1 MDITYKTKDIALH
14 EISEGRS
21 SKCSKE
27 VAAVL
32 ELDEYISVI
41 RTNMGDVYQITPKR
55 KAFLESGGYTSR
67 DREKEEQR
75 EYEHQRQLQI
85 AKDERKFKWKMSIFG
100 WIITFI
106 CSLVSGSIGFVFGK
120 LFG

>member
-41 RTNMGDVYQITPKR
+41 RTNMGNAYMITPKG
-55 KAFLESGGYTSR
+55 KAFLESGGYTAR

-85 AKDERKFKWKMSIFG
+85 TQDERKFKWKMNILG
-100 WIITFI
+100 WIVTFI
-106 CSLVSGSIGFVFGK
+106 CSLISGSIGFLLGKFFG
-120 LFG
+120 